1 MDARTAPPA
10 TTRAARPGR
19 GGRRRLYLRSV
30 STAVPR
36 PTRPASAETGR
47 ARAVRTDPPPP
58 TVAARAWFG
67 WLAACAGVL
76 SAALSPGLV
85 LQSAA
90 RPTARTFETWMRPW
104 ARAILACAGI
114 RLRVVERVPLP
125 DGPVVF
131 VANHQNALDI
141 PATSAGLPRPFL
153 FVARHELRAWPIV
166 GWVLEKSAC
175 IFIRRDNPRE
185 ALKSLAAAAD
195 RVRAGESVL
204 LFPEGGRSHGH
215 GMAPFMRG
223 PFLLAV
229 EAGVP
234 VVPVALVGHTGV
246 VDETAKAARPGE
258 IHLVLG
264 EPIPTHDLHRGDA
277 ADLGERVRHA
287 IEDELSRYGT
297 LYPVG

>member
-1 MDARTAPPA
+1 M
-10 TTRAARPGR
+10 
-19 GGRRRLYLRSV
+19 
-30 STAVPR
+30 STALPR
-36 PTRPASAETGR
+36 PALSAPVEIAPGCG
-47 ARAVRTDPPPP
+47 VRLDPPPP
-58 TVAARAWFG
+58 TAAGRAWFG
-67 WLAACAGVL
+67 WLLACTAFF

-90 RPTARTFETWMRPW
+90 RPTAATFRAWMRPW
-104 ARAILACAGI
+104 ARAIFQCTGI
-114 RLRVVERVPLP
+114 RLRVIERVALP
-125 DGPVVF
+125 AGPVVL

-141 PATSAGLPRPFL
+141 PATAAGVSRPFL
-153 FVARHELRAWPIV
+153 YVARHELRSWPIV

-195 RVRAGESVL
+195 RVRGGESVL

-215 GMAPFMRG
+215 GLAPFMRG
-223 PFLLAV
+223 PFLLAI

-246 VDETAKAARPGE
+246 VDETTKAARPGE

-264 EPIPTHDLHRGDA
+264 EPIPTAGLRRRDA
-277 ADLGERVRHA
+277 SALGARVRSA
-287 IEDELSRYGT
+287 LEAELGRYGT
-297 LYPVG
+297 LSPVV